1 MLLLYMANYIKNKK
15 VKQKKINNM
24 PKLKEFGK
32 AVQSFISFIYKSG
45 WNSLYTDKENR
56 MFRQKVAS
64 KFTLKISNSNFY
76 SNSSKFKDKFAEIAK
91 LSSLIPARLPKEVL
105 KKSKFFKKEKNQ
117 LQQSNQTINNH
128 IFKQ

>member
-1 MLLLYMANYIKNKK
+1 
-15 VKQKKINNM
+15 
-24 PKLKEFGK
+24 
-32 AVQSFISFIYKSG
+32 
-45 WNSLYTDKENR
+45 

-91 LSSLIPARLPKEVL
+91 LSFIPARLPKEVL

-117 LQQSNQTINNH
+117 LQ
-128 IFKQ
+128 